1 MCINDNASGMLINI
15 FLLELIYLEMRKK
28 YYLTLNPQELG
39 IGQIRDD
46 SQLVQYE
53 IEVTEQELHEI
64 TNFINKYSSELYDV
78 SDILLNPFN
87 EREVNEDNQ
96 QSLDNLERLY
106 ELVYEY
112 GTERSKRDLES
123 VQRENN
129 QK

>member
-1 MCINDNASGMLINI
+1 MCISDISSGMLINI
-15 FLLELIYLEMRKK
+15 FLLELIYLEMREK

-53 IEVTEQELHEI
+53 IEVNEQELHEI
-64 TNFINKYSSELYDV
+64 TNCINKYSSELYDV
-78 SDILLNPFN
+78 SDILLHPFN

-96 QSLDNLERLY
+96 QSLNNLERLY

-112 GTERSKRDLES
+112 GTERTKRDLES
-123 VQRENN
+123 VQRANN